1 MRSSW
6 ALEDIHGVNHL
17 YWVAGTAPERNQGML
32 EQMWK
37 LVSNHI
43 QDVHVA
49 MAISSPS
56 VHMVYWTRRHTTR
69 SGYNQVRNYKMIT

>member
-43 QDVHVA
+43 QDVHVGHGDLFSECA
-49 MAISSPS
+49 HGVLDEEAHNKEWLQP
-56 VHMVYWTRRHTTR
+56 
-69 SGYNQVRNYKMIT
+69 G